1 MLFPIKRNTHHSLSH
16 PLIILFIITILVDT
30 NASIINSIFIIGYYS
45 LTFNNS
51 QTLLS
56 NELIKRISIS
66 IIINQSILLEQV
78 NTFTLLNA
86 LHVICIPCSV
96 SDGMSSSNSII
107 NHHYPISLCLSTRN
121 CSHLLWVKKE
131 KEDLI
136 NQSLL
141 SFILFIINSFD
152 SITW

>member
-1 MLFPIKRNTHHSLSH
+1 LLFPIKRNTHHSLSH
-16 PLIILFIITILVDT
+16 PLIILFIIIILVDT

-107 NHHYPISLCLSTRN
+107 YHHYPISLCLSTRN
-121 CSHLLWVKKE
+121 CSHLL
-131 KEDLI
+131 
-136 NQSLL
+136 
-141 SFILFIINSFD
+141 
-152 SITW
+152 